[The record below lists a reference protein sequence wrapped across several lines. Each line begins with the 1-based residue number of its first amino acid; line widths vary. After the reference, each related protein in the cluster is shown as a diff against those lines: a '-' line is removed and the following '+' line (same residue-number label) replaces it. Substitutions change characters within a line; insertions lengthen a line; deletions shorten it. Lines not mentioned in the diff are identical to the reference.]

1 MNTPRTPLPLMFG
14 IPDDGMAQIYFQPGK
29 PGPQVSFPG
38 NLNVVGYLDR
48 SRGPWFQ
55 AIYCGP
61 RVTTTVDEVEPGRPV
76 VNAVTEP
83 HRCSVALRTIEAVV
97 AKTQANCFNHPAAIQ
112 GTRRDLVS
120 ERLAGIEG
128 LCMPRTLRLRIDE
141 PAELGEAIARAG
153 LSWPVLLR
161 VAGDHGGKDL
171 TKVDRP
177 EDLRAALRDL
187 PWGGRPVYVTEFV
200 DFRGDDGLYRKMRL
214 VVAGREIFLRH
225 HIPSA
230 DWLVHADSRVPRA
243 ELLER
248 ELQELEG
255 FDQGLLPVLRERVL
269 AIADALGLDYFG
281 IDASLLP
288 DGRLLVFEANAT
300 MNVLHDSNPQ
310 EPRWAGV
317 IARIRRGL
325 ESLLENPGRWRH
337 APAGTRQ

>member
-1 MNTPRTPLPLMFG
+1 MNATRTPLPLLFG
-14 IPDDGMAQIYFQPGK
+14 IPDDGMAQIYFVPGK

-38 NLNVVGYLDR
+38 NLNIAGYLDR

-55 AIYCGP
+55 PIYCGP
-61 RVTTTVDEVEPGRPV
+61 GVTTTVDEVEPGRPV

-83 HRCSVALRTIEAVV
+83 HRCSVALRTIDAVV
-97 AKTQANCFNHPAAIQ
+97 AKTRANCFNHPGAIQ
-112 GTRRDLVS
+112 ATRRDQVS
-120 ERLAGIEG
+120 QRLAGISG
-128 LCMPRTLRLRIDE
+128 LCMPRTLRLQIDE
-141 PAELGEAIARAG
+141 PAELGETIAREG
-153 LSWPVLLR
+153 LAFPVLLR
-161 VAGDHGGKDL
+161 IGGNHGGKDL
-171 TKVDRP
+171 TRVDRP
-177 EDLRAALRDL
+177 EDLRAALREL

-214 VVAGREIFLRH
+214 VVVGRDVFLRH
-225 HIPSA
+225 HVPAAS
-230 DWLVHADSRVPRA
+230 WLVHADSRVPEA
-243 ELLER
+243 ALLER
-248 ELQELEG
+248 ELAELEG
-255 FDQGLLPVLRERVL
+255 FEQGLLPVLRERVL

-310 EPRWAGV
+310 EPRWAGI